1 MGPRAEGAP
10 PKSTTCLGDWS
21 ANLLIV
27 GRQQLVL
34 AVSNVTLLP
43 VLLPA
48 APFKTLPS
56 RVHQAVGAIL
66 HALAIDPKRVATEL
80 SAMRESFVAS
90 TNDRRV
96 LGSMNDFDRM
106 LGSYLDGRA
115 LLDVALH
122 LAEAPCGPIGMAS
135 PNDETVKV
143 LSAPFLRLVEREA
156 R

>member
-1 MGPRAEGAP
+1 
-10 PKSTTCLGDWS
+10 
-21 ANLLIV
+21 
-27 GRQQLVL
+27 
-34 AVSNVTLLP
+34 
-43 VLLPA
+43 
-48 APFKTLPS
+48 
-56 RVHQAVGAIL
+56 
-66 HALAIDPKRVATEL
+66 
-80 SAMRESFVAS
+80 
-90 TNDRRV
+90 
-96 LGSMNDFDRM
+96 M